1 MPIYFTHDGARLDV
15 DDIPLAVFADIK
27 DKTGIEWWQVAANP
41 MRYAGAGELLAKA
54 CADITGVKLPEVIT
68 AGNFTKLFTVD
79 EAVKNLPD
87 EFNDGIPDPKA
98 GDEPATTSSS
108 GSPE

>member
-1 MPIYFTHDGARLDV
+1 
-15 DDIPLAVFADIK
+15 
-27 DKTGIEWWQVAANP
+27 
-41 MRYAGAGELLAKA
+41 
-54 CADITGVKLPEVIT
+54 
-68 AGNFTKLFTVD
+68 
-79 EAVKNLPD
+79 VKNLPD